1 MKGGTFQLFPEQLT
15 CHLLITQQ
23 RELLLL
29 ARKTYKT
36 HIIVMQGLIRA
47 EDGSER
53 TSGITEIR
61 NMKTLDT
68 FKTAVKTHFFNL
80 AFKQI

>member
-1 MKGGTFQLFPEQLT
+1 
-15 CHLLITQQ
+15 
-23 RELLLL
+23 
-29 ARKTYKT
+29 
-36 HIIVMQGLIRA
+36 MQGLIRA

-80 AFKQI
+80 AFK